1 MNILEAY
8 EARRG
13 TVVRVR
19 EGHWKSEFA
28 GMYGT
33 IQRCWGN
40 SEHAA
45 VDVLLEDGHLELF
58 WLPNLAVVDEDIA
71 V

>member
-1 MNILEAY
+1 M
-8 EARRG
+8 
-13 TVVRVR
+13 RVR
-19 EGHWKSEFA
+19 ERHWKSEFA

-33 IQRCWGN
+33 IQKCLGG

-45 VDVLLEDGHLELF
+45 VDVLLEDGHLKLF
-58 WLPNLAVVDEDIA
+58 WLADFSVVHEDIA

>member
-1 MNILEAY
+1 
-8 EARRG
+8 
-13 TVVRVR
+13 VRVR
-19 EGHWKSEFA
+19 ERHWKSEFA

-33 IQRCWGN
+33 IQKCLGG

-45 VDVLLEDGHLELF
+45 VDVLLEDGHLKLF
-58 WLPNLAVVDEDIA
+58 WLADFSVVHEDIA